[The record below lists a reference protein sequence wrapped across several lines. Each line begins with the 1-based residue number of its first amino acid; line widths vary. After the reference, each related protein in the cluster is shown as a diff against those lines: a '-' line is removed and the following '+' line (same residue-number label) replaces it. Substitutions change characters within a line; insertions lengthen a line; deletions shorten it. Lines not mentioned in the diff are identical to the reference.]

1 MNIFN
6 GADRSR
12 SQIVRDTF
20 LVPSLLFA
28 LFVYWCGLERY
39 LNGLSNPLPMKF
51 ILCTSLFI
59 SAMYEL
65 KIGSFRADMV
75 SLLATSIIF
84 AVSPW
89 LACEYRNWY
98 LNFIDQ
104 LKGVQEATD
113 AIGHE
118 YIRAVENPAVGIGS
132 CFAMAL
138 ATIRLPLNRIIK
150 ASLERAF
157 IVKNSDSVCPHCG
170 QVTHHL

>member
-1 MNIFN
+1 MKQKTKLIGGDAIQTILLAERGLDVVDLGQFQHVRGVVVNIFN
-6 GADRSR
+6 GADGSR

-65 KIGSFRADMV
+65 KRRFISSRYGFSPM
-75 SLLATSIIF
+75 TSIIF

-89 LACEYRNWY
+89 LACEY
-98 LNFIDQ
+98 
-104 LKGVQEATD
+104 
-113 AIGHE
+113 AIGAE
-118 YIRAVENPAVGIGS
+118 FR
-132 CFAMAL
+132 
-138 ATIRLPLNRIIK
+138 
-150 ASLERAF
+150 
-157 IVKNSDSVCPHCG
+157 
-170 QVTHHL
+170 